1 MSRFFDLLERSVIG
15 QVTIAIMVIGTMC
28 VLWGQGKPVPPEL
41 YALGLLAFG
50 FWGGSKAQHAIDVRE
65 RKGR

>member
-15 QVTIAIMVIGTMC
+15 QVAIAIMVIGTMC
-28 VLWGQGKPVPPEL
+28 VLWAQGNAVPSEL
-41 YALGLLAFG
+41 YALGLLVFG
-50 FWGGSKAQHAIDVRE
+50 FWGGSKAQHAIDTRE